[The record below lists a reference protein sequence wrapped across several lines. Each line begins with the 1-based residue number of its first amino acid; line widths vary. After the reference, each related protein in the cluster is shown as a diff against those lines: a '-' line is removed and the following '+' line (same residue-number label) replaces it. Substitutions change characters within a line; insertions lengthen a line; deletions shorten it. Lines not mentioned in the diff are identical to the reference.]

1 MKDIFDKLSSYN
13 IFNYLFPGVIF
24 VFILNWTTKYILIQ
38 DNFLI
43 GLFVYYFIGLVIS
56 RFGSLVVE
64 PCLRKISFLNFV
76 DYKQFIVA
84 ANKDDKI
91 ELLSETNNMYRTIS
105 SMFIMLILFKFYKLF
120 ESKYIFLLN
129 YRTRIIILSL
139 TIMFLLSY
147 KKQTKYI
154 TKRIEVNRE

>member
-154 TKRIEVNRE
+154 TKRI